1 MLDIGWTELIMIAVI
16 AVVVIGPK
24 DLPKAMADLA
34 GWVKKLRGLATDFRG
49 QVNDMVK
56 GTELEEV
63 AKAAKGLN
71 RYNVTRQLTNTVD
84 PQGQIKKALEETRQA
99 ANARPA
105 AAAAAAT
112 AASSSGL
119 VEAAE
124 PAADAGPAPESGAV
138 VAANPTAVRAMSG
151 EPATRD

>member
-1 MLDIGWTELIMIAVI
+1 MFDIGWTEIMLIGVV

-63 AKAAKGLN
+63 TKAAKGLN
-71 RYNVTRQLTNTVD
+71 RYNVQRQLTSTID

-99 ANARPA
+99 ANARPEA
-105 AAAAAAT
+105 AAVPT
-112 AASSSGL
+112 IASSSGM
-119 VEAAE
+119 VEAGS
-124 PAADAGPAPESGAV
+124 ADSGAAL
-138 VAANPTAVRAMSG
+138 AANPTAVQAMSG
-151 EPATRD
+151 VPADAATPRD

>member
-1 MLDIGWTELIMIAVI
+1 MLDIGWTELMMIAVI

-71 RYNVTRQLTNTVD
+71 RYNVSRQLTNTVD

-105 AAAAAAT
+105 AAAGAT
-112 AASSSGL
+112 AASSSGM
-119 VEAAE
+119 VEAAA
-124 PAADAGPAPESGAV
+124 PADAGPAPESGAA

-151 EPATRD
+151 EPAARD

>member
-1 MLDIGWTELIMIAVI
+1 
-16 AVVVIGPK
+16 
-24 DLPKAMADLA
+24 MADLA

-71 RYNVTRQLTNTVD
+71 RYNVTRQLSNTID

-99 ANARPA
+99 ANAKPA
-105 AAAAAAT
+105 LPAPQAI
-112 AASSSGL
+112 AASSSGI
-119 VEAAE
+119 VEAGDVAPNAGGTDPGAAVAE
-124 PAADAGPAPESGAV
+124 
-138 VAANPTAVRAMSG
+138 NPTAVRAMSG
-151 EPATRD
+151 EPAARD

>member
-1 MLDIGWTELIMIAVI
+1 VIAIV

-34 GWVKKLRGLATDFRG
+34 GWIRKLRGLATDFRG

-71 RYNVTRQLTNTVD
+71 RYNVTRQFGNTID
-84 PQGQIKKALEETRQA
+84 PQGQIRKALEETRAA
-99 ANARPA
+99 ANARVAIPA
-105 AAAAAAT
+105 ATPAT
-112 AASSSGL
+112 PPVASSSGL
-119 VEAAE
+119 VEAGQ
-124 PAADAGPAPESGAV
+124 PAADAAPALAVEAVERESGAAI
-138 VAANPTAVRAMSG
+138 AANPAAVRAMTG
-151 EPATRD
+151 EPAGRD